1 MAVAFETPIT
11 RGVTEWKALP
21 EELTINP
28 ELNGRHDLPD
38 ITGLVDSILTVG
50 QLQPVTIRKSEG
62 KPVLVAGYSRWR
74 AVDHINKNLE
84 KYGLS
89 QPLTLRCSYTQ
100 LTDKQA
106 FLANIH
112 ENRVRNET
120 TPMDDAYNLQKLI
133 NVYQMSEEDC
143 ADVYR
148 ASKQWV
154 SDRLALLEAVPEMEQ
169 AVRAG
174 RISPGTAVKAIKK
187 LSREHQ
193 KAAVAK
199 PGKVT
204 AKDVKAV
211 TPKAEPKPAQPK
223 KPNLRDAVA
232 VLLAEADT
240 QKGSMVLEIHS
251 DTINAV
257 REAMEA

>member
-74 AVDHINKNLE
+74 AVDHINRNKLTPE
-84 KYGLS
+84 
-89 QPLTLRCSYTQ
+89 PLTLRCSYTQ

-120 TPMDDAYNLQKLI
+120 TAMDDAYNLQKLI

-169 AVRAG
+169 AVREK

-211 TPKAEPKPAQPK
+211 TPKAEPKPVSAK
-223 KPNLRDAVA
+223 DK
-232 VLLAEADT
+232 LLALGDQMAELIMGEEQDWEQMEKIAEKW
-240 QKGSMVLEIHS
+240 QKARV
-251 DTINAV
+251 
-257 REAMEA
+257 